1 MKIHGGLVYVFSS
14 MHVSGEQ
21 LDKFTGVAAT
31 LRFPC
36 PDVDDGNNSNSNG
49 TSGINQG
56 DDILSSDSDVSS
68 DDDIFSSRKKSGGT
82 NVSAIQDMG
91 LV

>member
-1 MKIHGGLVYVFSS
+1 

-49 TSGINQG
+49 NGNGTKQG

-68 DDDIFSSRKKSGGT
+68 DDDIFSSRKKSGD
-82 NVSAIQDMG
+82 NVAAIQDMG